1 MPTIIGL
8 DGCSAGWVSASK
20 NLKTSNGSKII
31 TINSTCY
38 EKSTLA
44 LKIELNHINQIIEL

>member
-20 NLKTSNGSKII
+20 NLKTSK
-31 TINSTCY
+31 
-38 EKSTLA
+38 A
-44 LKIELNHINQIIEL
+44 ELRLIDSLEQINQI

>member
-20 NLKTSNGSKII
+20 NLKKNAVFFDDTNQ
-31 TINSTCY
+31 TISDVSTIQ
-38 EKSTLA
+38 EIL
-44 LKIELNHINQIIEL
+44 NQIKNA